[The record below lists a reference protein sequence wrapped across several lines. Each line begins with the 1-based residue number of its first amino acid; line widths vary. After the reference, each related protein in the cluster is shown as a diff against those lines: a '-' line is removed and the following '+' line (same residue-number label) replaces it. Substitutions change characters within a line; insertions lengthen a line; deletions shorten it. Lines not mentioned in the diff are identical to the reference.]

1 MYIDSKPASLYART
15 QDWKMPSPQPRGSG
29 IKRPP
34 ILKNGS
40 SSSSLRGMEQSV
52 PSFQNFIK
60 RTPPPDHLKPLPPTP
75 LHPHQRASSVD
86 SGISQCL
93 SSSGRRSSSV
103 YSRTVSQW
111 DPEWDYHSEEVPE
124 VPPLPDWRSADF
136 ADQDTNLLLRPIA
149 YSASTSQL
157 LEKNQQQQ
165 QQQQQPPPQPQLLE
179 PRAYRPLI
187 VTPSPTASASPSRA
201 TTPSPRPSD
210 SRPSILLPPPPAPA
224 YVPKKHLRTVS
235 LEKAKELIQ
244 APGAVHLLPEE
255 LRAQQTLTKKTTR
268 SQEPMRMDSLDVF
281 DAGVVPPD
289 LPASPPVLPTLID
302 EHGRERLLASP
313 RESRVPL
320 FSYELPSP
328 PPPPPAREW
337 KGSSFPFHAPGPF
350 EVGHDRAVSREKIGQ
365 TPRFDPMDE
374 DRGRAR
380 IRGSR
385 NSSYGN
391 YVSSPGRGRRSRVS
405 GGVDYEDRLA
415 RDEAQRIAQD
425 YHILL
430 QEEQQ
435 ERYRQASSSPAT
447 SRGSE
452 TDDVRVQMKMVP
464 QPLFHARPSWSGGH
478 FRRAS
483 DENDCSSGSSVRAE
497 SERTSPS
504 PFHLRSGS
512 GASMSSSRGSSD
524 GHGSFPLRL
533 STTPPL
539 RRSRGSSTSGTIPIS
554 PPFAA
559 AALPKKMSVVSAKAL
574 PLAATKKKKERTVKI
589 TRWDEGGENRVSM
602 YYPHVMSRR
611 TKKGGKKEGKGKE
624 KKKGKKGKEAKKQE
638 EVLPGVPLL
647 AADIIAQRLET
658 PETTPEA
665 SLRSDSAS
673 GRSAVVVV
681 EEKPTLHQL
690 VLKGAARYAEKLT
703 GSSRQAAGAASSSAS
718 SAPHT
723 KQQSQYDSDDLSA
736 DLHRIASS
744 ESPHLLP
751 SPSSGRPPP
760 PPPPIHLGW
769 SAQSKSSFD
778 RIRSPTAQQSLEHRQ
793 RSKDHPAAA
802 AAQGITHVQTPARPM
817 NARIAG
823 LKEEESSEAGGNNG
837 GNSGTKPAGILGG
850 LMESWRES
858 KAEKRREDLRKMI
871 RVVTPVAASGN
882 GDGAG
887 TKGEGLLRRGSV
899 GGANLPDLDGKR
911 PVRQMQ
917 RRLSAFNWM

>member
-1 MYIDSKPASLYART
+1 MVIMYIDSKPVSLYTRT
-15 QDWKMPSPQPRGSG
+15 QDWKMPSPQPRGSS

-75 LHPHQRASSVD
+75 LHPHQRASSFD
-86 SGISQCL
+86 SGISQCP

-111 DPEWDYHSEEVPE
+111 DPEWDYQSEEVPE

-136 ADQDTNLLLRPIA
+136 ADQDNTLLLRPIA

-165 QQQQQPPPQPQLLE
+165 QQPPPQHQLLE

-201 TTPSPRPSD
+201 TTPSPHPSE

-224 YVPKKHLRTVS
+224 HVPKKHLRTVS
-235 LEKAKELIQ
+235 LEKAKELIR

-255 LRAQQTLTKKTTR
+255 LRAQQTLTKKASR
-268 SQEPMRMDSLDVF
+268 SQEPMRMGSLEVF
-281 DAGVVPPD
+281 DAGVAPPD
-289 LPASPPVLPTLID
+289 LPASPRVLPTLVD
-302 EHGRERLLASP
+302 EYGRERLLASP
-313 RESRVPL
+313 RESGVPL
-320 FSYELPSP
+320 FSYEIPSP
-328 PPPPPAREW
+328 PPPPLSEW
-337 KGSSFPFHAPGPF
+337 KGSSFPFHASEAFQTAHG
-350 EVGHDRAVSREKIGQ
+350 RATSREKIVQ
-365 TPRFDPMDE
+365 IPRFDQMGE

-380 IRGSR
+380 TRGSR
-385 NSSYGN
+385 NLSYGN
-391 YVSSPGRGRRSRVS
+391 YIPSPGRERRSRD
-405 GGVDYEDRLA
+405 GGEDDYEDQLA
-415 RDEAQRIAQD
+415 ADDAQRIAQD

-430 QEEQQ
+430 REEHQ
-435 ERYRQASSSPAT
+435 ERYRQPSSSPAT

-464 QPLFHARPSWSGGH
+464 QPLFHTKPSWSGGH

-483 DENDCSSGSSVRAE
+483 DEDDDSSRSSIKASSG
-497 SERTSPS
+497 RTSPS
-504 PFHLRSGS
+504 PSHLRSGS

-559 AALPKKMSVVSAKAL
+559 ALPKKMSVVPAKAL
-574 PLAATKKKKERTVKI
+574 PLATKKKKGRAGKA
-589 TRWDEGGENRVSM
+589 RWEEGGENRVSM

-611 TKKGGKKEGKGKE
+611 TKKGGKE
-624 KKKGKKGKEAKKQE
+624 KKKGKKGKEAKKQDE
-638 EVLPGVPLL
+638 ASPGVPLL
-647 AADIIAQRLET
+647 AEDIIAQRLET

-665 SLRSDSAS
+665 SVRSDSAS
-673 GRSAVVVV
+673 GRSAVV
-681 EEKPTLHQL
+681 EEKRTLHQL

-703 GSSRQAAGAASSSAS
+703 GSARQGAGPASSSSAS
-718 SAPHT
+718 IPHT
-723 KQQSQYDSDDLSA
+723 KQQYHDSRDPTE
-736 DLHRIASS
+736 DLHRIASP

-751 SPSSGRPPP
+751 SPSSGKAA
-760 PPPPIHLGW
+760 PPPIHLGW

-778 RIRSPTAQQSLEHRQ
+778 RMRSPTAQQSPKRRQ
-793 RSKDHPAAA
+793 RSQDHSAAG
-802 AAQGITHVQTPARPM
+802 QSITHVQTPARPM
-817 NARIAG
+817 NARVAG
-823 LKEEESSEAGGNNG
+823 LKEDSSSEMGGNHGGNN
-837 GNSGTKPAGILGG
+837 GTKPAGILSG

-871 RVVTPVAASGN
+871 RVVTPAVAD
-882 GDGAG
+882 GDGGAG
-887 TKGEGLLRRGSV
+887 RRVQELRRGSV
-899 GGANLPDLDGKR
+899 GGGHDDGDKR
-911 PVRQMQ
+911 PAGQMQ

>member
-15 QDWKMPSPQPRGSG
+15 QDWKMPSPQPRGGS

-52 PSFQNFIK
+52 PSFQTFIK

-75 LHPHQRASSVD
+75 LHPHQRASSFD
-86 SGISQCL
+86 SGISQCP

-111 DPEWDYHSEEVPE
+111 DPEWDYQSEEVPE

-157 LEKNQQQQ
+157 LEKNPQQQYS
-165 QQQQQPPPQPQLLE
+165 PPQPQLLE

-187 VTPSPTASASPSRA
+187 VTPSPTASTSPSRA
-201 TTPSPRPSD
+201 TTPSPRPSE

-224 YVPKKHLRTVS
+224 HVPKKHLRTVS

-255 LRAQQTLTKKTTR
+255 LRAQQTLTKKSTR

-281 DAGVVPPD
+281 DAGVNVPPD
-289 LPASPPVLPTLID
+289 FPASPPALPTLID
-302 EHGRERLLASP
+302 EYGRERLLASP

-337 KGSSFPFHAPGPF
+337 KGSSFPFHAPEPF
-350 EVGHDRAVSREKIGQ
+350 QDGHGRAASREKIVHSS
-365 TPRFDPMDE
+365 RFDQMGE
-374 DRGRAR
+374 ERGRAR

-385 NSSYGN
+385 NLSYGS
-391 YVSSPGRGRRSRVS
+391 YIPSPGRGRRSRVS
-405 GGVDYEDRLA
+405 GGEDYEDRLA
-415 RDEAQRIAQD
+415 RDDAQRIAQH

-430 QEEQQ
+430 KEEQQ
-435 ERYRQASSSPAT
+435 ERYRQPSNSPAT

-483 DENDCSSGSSVRAE
+483 DENDGSSRSSVRAE
-497 SERTSPS
+497 SERTSSS

-574 PLAATKKKKERTVKI
+574 PLATTKKKKERTGKT

-611 TKKGGKKEGKGKE
+611 TKKGEKKEGKGKK
-624 KKKGKKGKEAKKQE
+624 KKKGRKGKEAKPEE
-638 EVLPGVPLL
+638 EVVPGVPLL

-673 GRSAVVVV
+673 GRSAVVV

-690 VLKGAARYAEKLT
+690 VLKGTARYAEKLT
-703 GSSRQAAGAASSSAS
+703 GSSKQAAGAASLQSAS
-718 SAPHT
+718 TPHT
-723 KQQSQYDSDDLSA
+723 KQQHHDSYDQTE
-736 DLHRIASS
+736 DLHRIASP

-751 SPSSGRPPP
+751 SPSSGKPP

-778 RIRSPTAQQSLEHRQ
+778 RMRSPTAQQIPKHRQ
-793 RSKDHPAAA
+793 RSKDHPGAA

-823 LKEEESSEAGGNNG
+823 LKGESSSSEAGGNNG

-882 GDGAG
+882 GDGAAG
-887 TKGEGLLRRGSV
+887 AKGEGVLRRGSV
-899 GGANLPDLDGKR
+899 GGANLPDVDGER
-911 PVRQMQ
+911 PVRQMEQ

>member
-15 QDWKMPSPQPRGSG
+15 QDWKMPSPQPRGSSS

-75 LHPHQRASSVD
+75 LHPHQRASSFD
-86 SGISQCL
+86 SGISQCP

-111 DPEWDYHSEEVPE
+111 DPEWDYQSEEVPE

-157 LEKNQQQQ
+157 LENHHHHH
-165 QQQQQPPPQPQLLE
+165 QQPPSPQPQLLE

-187 VTPSPTASASPSRA
+187 VTPSPTASNSPSRA

-224 YVPKKHLRTVS
+224 HVPKKHLRTVS

-268 SQEPMRMDSLDVF
+268 SQEPIRMDSLDVF
-281 DAGVVPPD
+281 DAGLVPPD
-289 LPASPPVLPTLID
+289 LPASPPALPTLID
-302 EHGRERLLASP
+302 EYGRERLLASP
-313 RESRVPL
+313 RQSGVPL

-337 KGSSFPFHAPGPF
+337 KGSSFPFHAPEPF
-350 EVGHDRAVSREKIGQ
+350 RAGHDRAASREKVVQ
-365 TPRFDPMDE
+365 TPRFDQMGE

-385 NSSYGN
+385 NSSI
-391 YVSSPGRGRRSRVS
+391 S
-405 GGVDYEDRLA
+405 GGEDYEDRLA

-430 QEEQQ
+430 DEEQQ
-435 ERYRQASSSPAT
+435 DRYRQPSSSPAT

-464 QPLFHARPSWSGGH
+464 QPLFHAKPSWSGSH

-483 DENDCSSGSSVRAE
+483 DENDGSSRSSVRAE
-497 SERTSPS
+497 SERSSSS

-574 PLAATKKKKERTVKI
+574 PLAPTKKKKERAVK

-611 TKKGGKKEGKGKE
+611 TKKGEKKEGKGKE
-624 KKKGKKGKEAKKQE
+624 KNKGKKGKKGKEAKKQE
-638 EVLPGVPLL
+638 EVSPGVPLL

-673 GRSAVVVV
+673 GRSAVV

-703 GSSRQAAGAASSSAS
+703 GSARQAAGAASSSAS
-718 SAPHT
+718 STPHT
-723 KQQSQYDSDDLSA
+723 KPQQQYVHDDWTE
-736 DLHRIASS
+736 DLHRIASP

-751 SPSSGRPPP
+751 SPSSGKP

-769 SAQSKSSFD
+769 STQSKSSFD
-778 RIRSPTAQQSLEHRQ
+778 RLRSPTVQQSPKRRQ
-793 RSKDHPAAA
+793 RSRDHPAV
-802 AAQGITHVQTPARPM
+802 AAQGITHIQTPARPM

-823 LKEEESSEAGGNNG
+823 LKEESSSSAEPGGNNG
-837 GNSGTKPAGILGG
+837 GNTSGTKPAGILGG

-871 RVVTPVAASGN
+871 RVVTPVGAGGV
-882 GDGAG
+882 GDGARA
-887 TKGEGLLRRGSV
+887 KGEGVRRRSV
-899 GGANLPDLDGKR
+899 GGANLPDVDGKR
-911 PVRQMQ
+911 PVGQIQQ

>member
-15 QDWKMPSPQPRGSG
+15 QDWKMPSPQPRGSSN

-75 LHPHQRASSVD
+75 LHPHQRASSFD
-86 SGISQCL
+86 SGISQCP

-111 DPEWDYHSEEVPE
+111 NPEWDYQSEEVPE
-124 VPPLPDWRSADF
+124 VPPLPEWQSADF

-157 LEKNQQQQ
+157 LEKNHD

-187 VTPSPTASASPSRA
+187 VTPSPTTSASPSRM
-201 TTPSPRPSD
+201 TTPSPRPSV
-210 SRPSILLPPPPAPA
+210 SRPSILLPPPPAA
-224 YVPKKHLRTVS
+224 AHVPKKHLRTVS

-268 SQEPMRMDSLDVF
+268 SQEPMRMDSLDLF
-281 DAGVVPPD
+281 DAGIVPPD
-289 LPASPPVLPTLID
+289 LPASPPGLPTLID
-302 EHGRERLLASP
+302 EYGRERLLASP

-328 PPPPPAREW
+328 PPPPPGREW
-337 KGSSFPFHAPGPF
+337 KGSSFPFHAPEPF
-350 EVGHDRAVSREKIGQ
+350 RADNGRAVSREKIVQ
-365 TPRFDPMDE
+365 PPRFDQMGE

-391 YVSSPGRGRRSRVS
+391 YIPSPGRERRSRIS
-405 GGVDYEDRLA
+405 GGEDYEDRLA

-430 QEEQQ
+430 EEEQQ
-435 ERYRQASSSPAT
+435 ERYRQPSSSPAT

-464 QPLFHARPSWSGGH
+464 QPLFHAKPWSGGH

-483 DENDCSSGSSVRAE
+483 DENDGSSRSSVRTE
-497 SERTSPS
+497 SEKTSPS
-504 PFHLRSGS
+504 PSHLRSGS
-512 GASMSSSRGSSD
+512 GASMYSSRGSSD

-574 PLAATKKKKERTVKI
+574 PLATKKKKKRTVK

-611 TKKGGKKEGKGKE
+611 TKKGEKKEGKGKE
-624 KKKGKKGKEAKKQE
+624 KKKGRKGKEATQE
-638 EVLPGVPLL
+638 EVVPGVPLL

-673 GRSAVVVV
+673 GRSAVV

-703 GSSRQAAGAASSSAS
+703 GSSKQAAGAASLPSAS
-718 SAPHT
+718 TPHT
-723 KQQSQYDSDDLSA
+723 KQQHHDSYDPTA
-736 DLHRIASS
+736 DLHRIASP

-751 SPSSGRPPP
+751 SPSSGK
-760 PPPPIHLGW
+760 PPPIHVGW
-769 SAQSKSSFD
+769 STQSKSSFD
-778 RIRSPTAQQSLEHRQ
+778 RIRSPTSQQFPKQRQ
-793 RSKDHPAAA
+793 RSRDHPAV
-802 AAQGITHVQTPARPM
+802 AAQSITHVQTPARPM

-823 LKEEESSEAGGNNG
+823 LKEESSSSEPGGNNG

-871 RVVTPVAASGN
+871 RVVTPAVV
-882 GDGAG
+882 DGAG
-887 TKGEGLLRRGSV
+887 
-899 GGANLPDLDGKR
+899 
-911 PVRQMQ
+911 
-917 RRLSAFNWM
+917 

>member
-1 MYIDSKPASLYART
+1 MH
-15 QDWKMPSPQPRGSG
+15 MPSPQPRGSS

-75 LHPHQRASSVD
+75 LHPHQHASSVD

-165 QQQQQPPPQPQLLE
+165 QSPPQPQLLE

-255 LRAQQTLTKKTTR
+255 FRAQQTLTKKTTR

-302 EHGRERLLASP
+302 EYGRERLLASP

-328 PPPPPAREW
+328 PPPPPSREW

-350 EVGHDRAVSREKIGQ
+350 EVGHHRAVSRENIGQ
-365 TPRFDPMDE
+365 TPRFDPMGE

-380 IRGSR
+380 IRGSQ

-391 YVSSPGRGRRSRVS
+391 YIPSPGRGRGSRVS
-405 GGVDYEDRLA
+405 GREDYEDRLA
-415 RDEAQRIAQD
+415 RDDAQRIAQD

-483 DENDCSSGSSVRAE
+483 DENDGSSRSSVRAE
-497 SERTSPS
+497 SERTSLS

-512 GASMSSSRGSSD
+512 GASISSSRGSSD

-554 PPFAA
+554 PPFATT
-559 AALPKKMSVVSAKAL
+559 ALPKKMSVVSAKAL
-574 PLAATKKKKERTVKI
+574 PLAATKKKKERTGKI
-589 TRWDEGGENRVSM
+589 TRWDEGGENRGL
-602 YYPHVMSRR
+602 RR
-611 TKKGGKKEGKGKE
+611 GGKKEGKGKE
-624 KKKGKKGKEAKKQE
+624 KKKGKKGKEARQE
-638 EVLPGVPLL
+638 EIVPGVPLL

-681 EEKPTLHQL
+681 VEEKPTLHQL

-703 GSSRQAAGAASSSAS
+703 GSARQAAGAASSS
-718 SAPHT
+718 SAPLPHT
-723 KQQSQYDSDDLSA
+723 KQQSQYTHDDLSA
-736 DLHRIASS
+736 DLHRIASP

-778 RIRSPTAQQSLEHRQ
+778 RIRSPTAQQSPKQRQ
-793 RSKDHPAAA
+793 RSKEHPPTAV
-802 AAQGITHVQTPARPM
+802 AQGITHVQTPARPM

-823 LKEEESSEAGGNNG
+823 LKEESSEPGGNNG
-837 GNSGTKPAGILGG
+837 GNTGTKPAGILGG

-858 KAEKRREDLRKMI
+858 KAERRREDLRKMI

-882 GDGAG
+882 GDGAAG
-887 TKGEGLLRRGSV
+887 AKGEGLLRRGSV
-899 GGANLPDLDGKR
+899 GGANLPDVDGKR
-911 PVRQMQ
+911 PVGQMQQ

>member
-15 QDWKMPSPQPRGSG
+15 QDWKMPSPQPRGRSVQ
-29 IKRPP
+29 RPP

-52 PSFQNFIK
+52 PSFQTFIK

-75 LHPHQRASSVD
+75 LHPHQRAASFD
-86 SGISQCL
+86 SGISPCP

-111 DPEWDYHSEEVPE
+111 DPEWDYQSEEVPA

-136 ADQDTNLLLRPIA
+136 DDQDTSLLLLRPIA

-157 LEKNQQQQ
+157 LEKNHQQQQ
-165 QQQQQPPPQPQLLE
+165 QQTVSQPQLLE

-201 TTPSPRPSD
+201 TTPSPRPSSE
-210 SRPSILLPPPPAPA
+210 SRPSILLPPPPTSAH
-224 YVPKKHLRTVS
+224 VPKKHLGTVS

-255 LRAQQTLTKKTTR
+255 LRAQQTLTKKTAR

-281 DAGVVPPD
+281 DAGTVPPD

-302 EHGRERLLASP
+302 EYGRERLLTSP

-320 FSYELPSP
+320 FSYEMPSP
-328 PPPPPAREW
+328 PPPPAGEW
-337 KGSSFPFHAPGPF
+337 KGSGFPLHAPELFKG
-350 EVGHDRAVSREKIGQ
+350 GHDRAVSREKIVQ
-365 TPRFDPMDE
+365 TPRFDQMGE
-374 DRGRAR
+374 GRGRAR
-380 IRGSR
+380 VRGSR
-385 NSSYGN
+385 TLSYGDHRP
-391 YVSSPGRGRRSRVS
+391 SPGRGRESRM
-405 GGVDYEDRLA
+405 GGEGDYHDQLA
-415 RDEAQRIAQD
+415 KDDALRIAQD
-425 YHILL
+425 YHVLL
-430 QEEQQ
+430 REEQQ
-435 ERYRQASSSPAT
+435 ERYRQASSSPAA

-464 QPLFHARPSWSGGH
+464 QPLFHAKPWTGNH
-478 FRRAS
+478 FRQGSAD
-483 DENDCSSGSSVRAE
+483 DERSPKSSVRDG

-512 GASMSSSRGSSD
+512 GGSMSSSRGSSD

-539 RRSRGSSTSGTIPIS
+539 RRNRGSSTSGTIPIS
-554 PPFAA
+554 PPFATT
-559 AALPKKMSVVSAKAL
+559 LPKKMSVVPAKAL
-574 PLAATKKKKERTVKI
+574 PLANKKKRTERVVR
-589 TRWDEGGENRVSM
+589 TRWAEDEGNRVSM

-611 TKKGGKKEGKGKE
+611 TKKKKEEGGKE
-624 KKKGKKGKEAKKQE
+624 KRRGKKGKGDKQE
-638 EVLPGVPLL
+638 EVSPGVPLL
-647 AADIIAQRLET
+647 AADIVAQRLET

-665 SLRSDSAS
+665 SFRSDSAS
-673 GRSAVVVV
+673 GRSAVG

-703 GSSRQAAGAASSSAS
+703 GSARQQTAGPASSLS
-718 SAPHT
+718 SPTPHT
-723 KQQSQYDSDDLSA
+723 KPQQQYTRDDSVA
-736 DLHRIASS
+736 NLHRIASP

-751 SPSSGRPPP
+751 SPSSGKA
-760 PPPPIHLGW
+760 PPIHLGW
-769 SAQSKSSFD
+769 SSESKTSFD
-778 RIRSPTAQQSLEHRQ
+778 RMRSPTAQQFSKRRQ
-793 RSKDHPAAA
+793 QSRDHPAAA
-802 AAQGITHVQTPARPM
+802 QAITHIQTPARPM
-817 NARIAG
+817 NERIAG
-823 LKEEESSEAGGNNG
+823 LKEESSSAEMSSGNNG
-837 GNSGTKPAGILGG
+837 GNSGTKPAGILRG

-871 RVVTPVAASGN
+871 RVVTPAAV
-882 GDGAG
+882 DGGGGADR
-887 TKGEGLLRRGSV
+887 GLQELRRGSV
-899 GGANLPDLDGKR
+899 GGGRDDGAQR
-911 PVRQMQ
+911 PLGQMQ

>member
-1 MYIDSKPASLYART
+1 M
-15 QDWKMPSPQPRGSG
+15 
-29 IKRPP
+29 
-34 ILKNGS
+34 
-40 SSSSLRGMEQSV
+40 
-52 PSFQNFIK
+52 
-60 RTPPPDHLKPLPPTP
+60 
-75 LHPHQRASSVD
+75 
-86 SGISQCL
+86 
-93 SSSGRRSSSV
+93 

-111 DPEWDYHSEEVPE
+111 DPDWGYQSEEVPE
-124 VPPLPDWRSADF
+124 IPPLPDWRSADF
-136 ADQDTNLLLRPIA
+136 ADQDNHLLLRPIA

-157 LEKNQQQQ
+157 LEKNQQHQQ
-165 QQQQQPPPQPQLLE
+165 QSPQPQLLE

-201 TTPSPRPSD
+201 TTPSPRPSE

-224 YVPKKHLRTVS
+224 HVPKKHLRTVS
-235 LEKAKELIQ
+235 LEKAKELFQ

-255 LRAQQTLTKKTTR
+255 LRAAQQTLTRKTTTR
-268 SQEPMRMDSLDVF
+268 SQEPLRMDSLDVF

-289 LPASPPVLPTLID
+289 FSASSPPVSPTLVD
-302 EHGRERLLASP
+302 EYGRERLLASH

-337 KGSSFPFHAPGPF
+337 KGSGFPFHVPEPF
-350 EVGHDRAVSREKIGQ
+350 ETGHGRAPSREKVVQ
-365 TPRFDPMDE
+365 TPRSDQMDE
-374 DRGRAR
+374 ERGRAR

-385 NSSYGN
+385 NLSYAN
-391 YVSSPGRGRRSRVS
+391 YIPSPGRERGSRVS
-405 GGVDYEDRLA
+405 GEDKYENQLA
-415 RDEAQRIAQD
+415 KDDAQRIAQD
-425 YHILL
+425 YHSLL
-430 QEEQQ
+430 KEEQQ
-435 ERYRQASSSPAT
+435 ERYRQPSSSPAA
-447 SRGSE
+447 SQGSE
-452 TDDVRVQMKMVP
+452 PDDVRVQMKMVP
-464 QPLFHARPSWSGGH
+464 QPLFHAKPSWAGGH

-483 DENDCSSGSSVRAE
+483 DEDREESSRSSVKA
-497 SERTSPS
+497 STSHS
-504 PFHLRSGS
+504 PFHLRSES

-559 AALPKKMSVVSAKAL
+559 ALPKKMSVVPAKAP
-574 PLAATKKKKERTVKI
+574 PLAKKKKKERMVK

-611 TKKGGKKEGKGKE
+611 VKKGERKKKDEEKGKE
-624 KKKGKKGKEAKKQE
+624 RRKGRKGKEAKKQE
-638 EVLPGVPLL
+638 EVVPGVPLL

-703 GSSRQAAGAASSSAS
+703 GSARQTAGPASSSLSSS
-718 SAPHT
+718 SAASTPHT
-723 KQQSQYDSDDLSA
+723 KPQQQYVYDDSMP
-736 DLHRIASS
+736 DLHRIASP

-751 SPSSGRPPP
+751 SPSSGK
-760 PPPPIHLGW
+760 PPPIHLGW

-778 RIRSPTAQQSLEHRQ
+778 RIRSPSSAQQSPKRRQ
-793 RSKDHPAAA
+793 RSKDHSAA
-802 AAQGITHVQTPARPM
+802 AAQGVTHVQTPARPM
-817 NARIAG
+817 NERIAG
-823 LKEEESSEAGGNNG
+823 LKEESSLSEMGGNG
-837 GNSGTKPAGILGG
+837 GNTSGTKPAGILGG

-871 RVVTPVAASGN
+871 RVVTPAVV
-882 GDGAG
+882 DGGGGADRRVQ
-887 TKGEGLLRRGSV
+887 ELRRGSV
-899 GGANLPDLDGKR
+899 GGGDDDDKGKR
-911 PVRQMQ
+911 PAGQMQ

>member
-15 QDWKMPSPQPRGSG
+15 QDWKMPSPQPRGSS

-34 ILKNGS
+34 ILKNGP

-75 LHPHQRASSVD
+75 LHPHQRASSFD
-86 SGISQCL
+86 SGISQCP
-93 SSSGRRSSSV
+93 SSS
-103 YSRTVSQW
+103 VSQW
-111 DPEWDYHSEEVPE
+111 DPEWDYQSEEVAE

-157 LEKNQQQQ
+157 LEKNHHQ
-165 QQQQQPPPQPQLLE
+165 QQQQQPPPPQFQLLE

-201 TTPSPRPSD
+201 TTPSPRPSE

-224 YVPKKHLRTVS
+224 HVPKKHLRTVS

-268 SQEPMRMDSLDVF
+268 SQEPIRMDSLDVF
-281 DAGVVPPD
+281 DAGLVPPD
-289 LPASPPVLPTLID
+289 LPASPPALPTLID
-302 EHGRERLLASP
+302 EYGRERLLASP

-337 KGSSFPFHAPGPF
+337 KGSSFPFHAPEPF
-350 EVGHDRAVSREKIGQ
+350 RSDHGHAASREKIVQ
-365 TPRFDPMDE
+365 TPRIDQMGE
-374 DRGRAR
+374 VRGRAR
-380 IRGSR
+380 IRGSQ
-385 NSSYGN
+385 NLSYGN
-391 YVSSPGRGRRSRVS
+391 YIPSPRRQRGSRVS
-405 GGVDYEDRLA
+405 NGEDYEDRLA
-415 RDEAQRIAQD
+415 RDDAQRIAQD

-430 QEEQQ
+430 KEEQQ
-435 ERYRQASSSPAT
+435 DRYRQPSSSPAA
-447 SRGSE
+447 SQGSE

-464 QPLFHARPSWSGGH
+464 QPLFHAKPSWLGGH

-483 DENDCSSGSSVRAE
+483 DENDDSSRSSVMAE
-497 SERTSPS
+497 SERPSFSPS
-504 PFHLRSGS
+504 HLRSGS
-512 GASMSSSRGSSD
+512 GASISSSRGSSD

-559 AALPKKMSVVSAKAL
+559 VALPKKMSVVSAKAL
-574 PLAATKKKKERTVKI
+574 PLATTKKKKGRTVKI

-611 TKKGGKKEGKGKE
+611 TKKGEKKEGKGKE
-624 KKKGKKGKEAKKQE
+624 KKKGRRGKEAKKQE
-638 EVLPGVPLL
+638 EVSPGVPLL

-673 GRSAVVVV
+673 GRSAVE

-703 GSSRQAAGAASSSAS
+703 GSSKQGAGPASSSSAS
-718 SAPHT
+718 TPRT
-723 KQQSQYDSDDLSA
+723 KPQQQYSHDDPLE
-736 DLHRIASS
+736 DLHRIASP

-751 SPSSGRPPP
+751 SPSSGK
-760 PPPPIHLGW
+760 PPPIHLGW

-778 RIRSPTAQQSLEHRQ
+778 RIRSPTAQQSPKQRQ

-802 AAQGITHVQTPARPM
+802 AAAAQSITHVQTPARPM

-823 LKEEESSEAGGNNG
+823 LKEESSSSEPGGNNG

-871 RVVTPVAASGN
+871 RVVTPVAANGV

-887 TKGEGLLRRGSV
+887 AKGEGVRRGSV
-899 GGANLPDLDGKR
+899 GGSNPPDVDGKR
-911 PVRQMQ
+911 PVGQMQ

>member
-1 MYIDSKPASLYART
+1 
-15 QDWKMPSPQPRGSG
+15 MPGPQPRDSSSV
-29 IKRPP
+29 KRPP

-52 PSFQNFIK
+52 PSFQTFIK

-75 LHPHQRASSVD
+75 LHPHQRASSFD
-86 SGISQCL
+86 SGISQCP

-111 DPEWDYHSEEVPE
+111 DPEWDSQPEEVPE

-157 LEKNQQQQ
+157 VEKTQ
-165 QQQQQPPPQPQLLE
+165 QQQQQPISQPQLLE

-201 TTPSPRPSD
+201 TTPSPRPSSG
-210 SRPSILLPPPPAPA
+210 SRPSILLPPPPASA
-224 YVPKKHLRTVS
+224 QVPKKHLRTVS
-235 LEKAKELIQ
+235 LEKAQELIQ

-255 LRAQQTLTKKTTR
+255 LRAQQTLTRKTTR
-268 SQEPMRMDSLDVF
+268 SQEPMRMVLREGF
-281 DAGVVPPD
+281 DAGTVPS
-289 LPASPPVLPTLID
+289 LEFPASLPSPVLPTLID
-302 EHGRERLLASP
+302 EYGRERLLASP

-320 FSYELPSP
+320 FSYEMPSP
-328 PPPPPAREW
+328 PLPPAAGEW
-337 KGSSFPFHAPGPF
+337 KGAGFALHPSERVKG
-350 EVGHDRAVSREKIGQ
+350 GHDRAVSREKVVHN
-365 TPRFDPMDE
+365 PRFDQMGE

-385 NSSYGN
+385 TPSYGN
-391 YVSSPGRGRRSRVS
+391 YFPSPGRGREPRI
-405 GGVDYEDRLA
+405 GEGEEDEDQVA
-415 RDEAQRIAQD
+415 TDEALRIAQD

-430 QEEQQ
+430 REEQQ
-435 ERYRQASSSPAT
+435 ERYRQPSSSPAA

-464 QPLFHARPSWSGGH
+464 QPLFHTKPWSGTP
-478 FRRAS
+478 FRRESADNNS
-483 DENDCSSGSSVRAE
+483 PSSRFSNRAE
-497 SERTSPS
+497 SEVTSPS

-512 GASMSSSRGSSD
+512 GASLSSSRGSSD

-533 STTPPL
+533 STTPPP
-539 RRSRGSSTSGTIPIS
+539 RPSRGSSTSGTIPIS
-554 PPFAA
+554 PPFGTT
-559 AALPKKMSVVSAKAL
+559 LPKKMSVVSAKAL
-574 PLAATKKKKERTVKI
+574 PLAKKKMKKERAVR
-589 TRWDEGGENRVSM
+589 TRADHGGENRVSM

-611 TKKGGKKEGKGKE
+611 TKKEGGKRKGGGKE
-624 KKKGKKGKEAKKQE
+624 KKKKGKEAKQE
-638 EVLPGVPLL
+638 DVAPGVPLL
-647 AADIIAQRLET
+647 AAEIVAQRLET

-673 GRSAVVVV
+673 GRSAAV

-703 GSSRQAAGAASSSAS
+703 GTAKQTAGPASSVSSAS
-718 SAPHT
+718 TTFP
-723 KQQSQYDSDDLSA
+723 KPQYQYTHDEPSA
-736 DLHRIASS
+736 DLHRIASP

-751 SPSSGRPPP
+751 SPSSSGK
-760 PPPPIHLGW
+760 PPPIHLGW
-769 SAQSKSSFD
+769 STQSKTSFD
-778 RIRSPTAQQSLEHRQ
+778 RIRSPTAQHSPKHRQ

-802 AAQGITHVQTPARPM
+802 QAITHIQTPARPM
-817 NARIAG
+817 NERIAG
-823 LKEEESSEAGGNNG
+823 LKEELSASETGGGNA
-837 GNSGTKPAGILGG
+837 GNSYAKPAGILGG

-871 RVVTPVAASGN
+871 RVVTPAGVEGGGRGG
-882 GDGAG
+882 GDR
-887 TKGEGLLRRGSV
+887 GLQELRRGSV
-899 GGANLPDLDGKR
+899 GGGGGREDGVQR
-911 PVRQMQ
+911 PVGQMQ

>member
-15 QDWKMPSPQPRGSG
+15 QDWKMPSPQTRGNS

-86 SGISQCL
+86 SGISQCP

-111 DPEWDYHSEEVPE
+111 NPEWDYQSEEVPE

-157 LEKNQQQQ
+157 LEKNPQQQYS
-165 QQQQQPPPQPQLLE
+165 PPRPQLLE

-201 TTPSPRPSD
+201 TTPSPRPSE
-210 SRPSILLPPPPAPA
+210 SRASILLPPPPAPA
-224 YVPKKHLRTVS
+224 HVPKKHLRTVS
-235 LEKAKELIQ
+235 LEKAKELIH

-255 LRAQQTLTKKTTR
+255 LRAQRTLTKKTTR

-281 DAGVVPPD
+281 DAGVNVPPD
-289 LPASPPVLPTLID
+289 FPASPPVLPTLID
-302 EHGRERLLASP
+302 EYGRERLLASP

-337 KGSSFPFHAPGPF
+337 KSSSFPFHAPEPLRT
-350 EVGHDRAVSREKIGQ
+350 GHDRAASREKIGQ
-365 TPRFDPMDE
+365 TPRFDQMGE

-391 YVSSPGRGRRSRVS
+391 YIPSPGRGRRLRVS
-405 GGVDYEDRLA
+405 GGEDYEDRLA
-415 RDEAQRIAQD
+415 RDDAQRIAQD

-430 QEEQQ
+430 KEEQQ
-435 ERYRQASSSPAT
+435 ERYRQASNSPAT

-464 QPLFHARPSWSGGH
+464 QPLFHAKPSWSGGH

-483 DENDCSSGSSVRAE
+483 NENDGSSRCSVRAE

-504 PFHLRSGS
+504 RFHLRSGS
-512 GASMSSSRGSSD
+512 GASISSSRGSSD

-574 PLAATKKKKERTVKI
+574 PLATRKKKERAVKN
-589 TRWDEGGENRVSM
+589 RWDESGENRVSM

-611 TKKGGKKEGKGKE
+611 TKKGEKKEGKGKE
-624 KKKGKKGKEAKKQE
+624 KKKGRKGEEAKKQE
-638 EVLPGVPLL
+638 EVVPGVPLL

-673 GRSAVVVV
+673 GRSAAVV
-681 EEKPTLHQL
+681 EEKATLHQL

-703 GSSRQAAGAASSSAS
+703 GSARQAAGAASSSSAS
-718 SAPHT
+718 PPHT
-723 KQQSQYDSDDLSA
+723 KQQSQYAHDDLPE
-736 DLHRIASS
+736 DLHRIVSP

-751 SPSSGRPPP
+751 SPSSGKPP

-778 RIRSPTAQQSLEHRQ
+778 RIRSPTSQQFPKQRQ
-793 RSKDHPAAA
+793 RSKGHPGA
-802 AAQGITHVQTPARPM
+802 AAQGITHVQTPARPL

-823 LKEEESSEAGGNNG
+823 LKEESSSSEAGGNNG

-871 RVVTPVAASGN
+871 RVVTPVAAGGV
-882 GDGAG
+882 GDGAAG
-887 TKGEGLLRRGSV
+887 AKGEGLLRRGSV
-899 GGANLPDLDGKR
+899 GGANLPDDDDGKR
-911 PVRQMQ
+911 PVGQMQ
-917 RRLSAFNWM
+917 RRLSAFSWM

>member
-15 QDWKMPSPQPRGSG
+15 QDWKMPSPQPRGSS

-52 PSFQNFIK
+52 PSFQTFVK

-75 LHPHQRASSVD
+75 LHPHQRASSFD
-86 SGISQCL
+86 SGISQCP

-111 DPEWDYHSEEVPE
+111 NPEWDYQSEEVPE

-136 ADQDTNLLLRPIA
+136 ADQDTSLLLRPIA

-165 QQQQQPPPQPQLLE
+165 QQQQFPPQPQLLE

-224 YVPKKHLRTVS
+224 HVPKKHLRTVS

-244 APGAVHLLPEE
+244 APGAAHLLPEE

-268 SQEPMRMDSLDVF
+268 SQEPMRMDSLDLF
-281 DAGVVPPD
+281 DAGIVPPD
-289 LPASPPVLPTLID
+289 LPASPPGLPTLID
-302 EHGRERLLASP
+302 EYGRERLLASP

-328 PPPPPAREW
+328 PPPPPGREW
-337 KGSSFPFHAPGPF
+337 KGSSFPFHAPEPF
-350 EVGHDRAVSREKIGQ
+350 RADNGRAVSREKIVQ
-365 TPRFDPMDE
+365 PPRFDQMGE

-385 NSSYGN
+385 NLSYGN
-391 YVSSPGRGRRSRVS
+391 YIPSPGRERRSRVS
-405 GGVDYEDRLA
+405 NGEDYKDRLA

-430 QEEQQ
+430 KEEQQ
-435 ERYRQASSSPAT
+435 ERYRQLSSSPAT

-452 TDDVRVQMKMVP
+452 IDDVRVQMKMVP
-464 QPLFHARPSWSGGH
+464 QPLFHAKPSWSGSH

-483 DENDCSSGSSVRAE
+483 DDNDGSSRSSVRAGT
-497 SERTSPS
+497 ERTSPS
-504 PFHLRSGS
+504 PSHLRSGS

-524 GHGSFPLRL
+524 GRGSFPLRL

-574 PLAATKKKKERTVKI
+574 PLATKKKKERTVK

-611 TKKGGKKEGKGKE
+611 TKKGEKKEGKGKQ
-624 KKKGKKGKEAKKQE
+624 KKRGKKVKEAKPEE
-638 EVLPGVPLL
+638 EVVPGVPLL

-658 PETTPEA
+658 PEA
-665 SLRSDSAS
+665 LLRSDSAS
-673 GRSAVVVV
+673 GRSAVVG
-681 EEKPTLHQL
+681 EKPTLHQL

-703 GSSRQAAGAASSSAS
+703 GSARQGAGAASSSALS
-718 SAPHT
+718 TPHT
-723 KQQSQYDSDDLSA
+723 KQQYQYAHDDPTA
-736 DLHRIASS
+736 DLHRIASP

-751 SPSSGRPPP
+751 SPSSGK
-760 PPPPIHLGW
+760 PPPIHLGW
-769 SAQSKSSFD
+769 STQSKSSFD
-778 RIRSPTAQQSLEHRQ
+778 RIRSPTAQQSPKHRQ
-793 RSKDHPAAA
+793 RSKDRPAAA
-802 AAQGITHVQTPARPM
+802 AQSITHVQTAARPM
-817 NARIAG
+817 NARITG
-823 LKEEESSEAGGNNG
+823 LKEESSSAEPGGNNG

-871 RVVTPVAASGN
+871 RVVTPVGATSGV

-887 TKGEGLLRRGSV
+887 AKGEGLLQRGSV
-899 GGANLPDLDGKR
+899 RGANLPDVDGKR
-911 PVRQMQ
+911 PVGQMQQ

>member
-15 QDWKMPSPQPRGSG
+15 QDWKMPSPQPRGRSVQ
-29 IKRPP
+29 RPP

-52 PSFQNFIK
+52 PSFQTFIK
-60 RTPPPDHLKPLPPTP
+60 QTPPPDHLKPLPPTP
-75 LHPHQRASSVD
+75 LHPHQRAASFD
-86 SGISQCL
+86 SGTSQCP

-111 DPEWDYHSEEVPE
+111 DPEWDYQSEEVPA
-124 VPPLPDWRSADF
+124 VPPLPEWRSADF
-136 ADQDTNLLLRPIA
+136 ADQDTNLLLLRPIA

-157 LEKNQQQQ
+157 LEKNHHQ
-165 QQQQQPPPQPQLLE
+165 QQQQQPVSQPQLLE

-201 TTPSPRPSD
+201 TTPSPRPSSE
-210 SRPSILLPPPPAPA
+210 SRPSVLLPPPPAPA
-224 YVPKKHLRTVS
+224 HVPKKHLRTVS

-255 LRAQQTLTKKTTR
+255 LRAHQTLTKKTSR

-281 DAGVVPPD
+281 DAGGVPPD
-289 LPASPPVLPTLID
+289 LPASPPGLPTLID
-302 EHGRERLLASP
+302 EYGRERLLTSP

-320 FSYELPSP
+320 FSYEMPSP
-328 PPPPPAREW
+328 PPPPAGEW
-337 KGSSFPFHAPGPF
+337 KGSGFPFHTPELFKG
-350 EVGHDRAVSREKIGQ
+350 GHDRAVSREKIVQ
-365 TPRFDPMDE
+365 SPRSDQVGE

-380 IRGSR
+380 VRGSR
-385 NSSYGN
+385 NLSYGDHRP
-391 YVSSPGRGRRSRVS
+391 SPGRRRDSRV
-405 GGVDYEDRLA
+405 GGEGDYHDQLA
-415 RDEAQRIAQD
+415 KDDALRIAQD

-430 QEEQQ
+430 REEQQ
-435 ERYRQASSSPAT
+435 ERYRQVSSSPAA

-464 QPLFHARPSWSGGH
+464 QPLFHSKPWPGNH
-478 FRRAS
+478 FRQGSADDD
-483 DENDCSSGSSVRAE
+483 DESSRSSVRDG

-524 GHGSFPLRL
+524 GYGSFPLRL

-559 AALPKKMSVVSAKAL
+559 VLPKKMSVVPAKAL
-574 PLAATKKKKERTVKI
+574 PLANKKKRKGRVVRT
-589 TRWDEGGENRVSM
+589 RLAEDEGNRVSM

-611 TKKGGKKEGKGKE
+611 TKKKKEEGGKE
-624 KKKGKKGKEAKKQE
+624 KRRGKKGKRDKQE
-638 EVLPGVPLL
+638 EVSPGVPLL
-647 AADIIAQRLET
+647 AADIVAQRLET

-673 GRSAVVVV
+673 VRSAVV

-703 GSSRQAAGAASSSAS
+703 GNARQQPAGPASSLS
-718 SAPHT
+718 SSTPHT
-723 KQQSQYDSDDLSA
+723 KPQQQYSRDESIA
-736 DLHRIASS
+736 DLHRIASP

-751 SPSSGRPPP
+751 SPSSGKA
-760 PPPPIHLGW
+760 PPIHLGW
-769 SAQSKSSFD
+769 SSQSKSSFD
-778 RIRSPTAQQSLEHRQ
+778 SMRSPTAQQFSKRRQ
-793 RSKDHPAAA
+793 QSKDHPAAA
-802 AAQGITHVQTPARPM
+802 QAITHIQTPARPM
-817 NARIAG
+817 NERIAG
-823 LKEEESSEAGGNNG
+823 LKEESSSAEMSSRNNG
-837 GNSGTKPAGILGG
+837 GDSSTKSAGILGS

-871 RVVTPVAASGN
+871 RVVTPAAV
-882 GDGAG
+882 DGGGGGADR
-887 TKGEGLLRRGSV
+887 GLQELRRGSV
-899 GGANLPDLDGKR
+899 GGSREDGVLR
-911 PVRQMQ
+911 PTGQMQ